1 MMTPP
6 IKFAM
11 KSLAAKPKAKPPR
24 PPKENK
30 NEAGKPKVTRVAAN
44 VASNVIM
51 VANRTK
57 INFFP
62 SSVCA
67 ELSGNIFVNNW
78 LPYFDNHIDTISPAV
93 KIYVPRSKPAATFS
107 GTAKFT
113 YIASTNS
120 HVTSKTYPVIHKNIK
135 APSGFPIQCANV
147 SRYGES
153 KTSALSNCSITFSLF
168 ESSPL
173 PPNAFILCFSNHKNI
188 SRLRF
193 ITNLNA
199 NIAHTSSKF
208 HGSLIFRSIVS
219 MVDFATSK
227 EHFTA
232 FFDCLRNSRTAV
244 FVGSFRS
251 PFAEGEAAAHAAD
264 GTKNP
269 FSVNPRNPP
278 KVAEKTNI
286 IAGATIIFLMSIIF
300 VVVVFIV
307 VVFFFSSEEEEED
320 EEEEEERRTEC
331 RPFIIR
337 C

>member
-44 VASNVIM
+44 VANNVIM

-67 ELSGNIFVNNW
+67 ELSGNIFVNIW
-78 LPYFDNHIDTISPAV
+78 LPYFDIHIDTISPAV
-93 KIYVPRSKPAATFS
+93 NIYVPRSKPAATLS

-153 KTSALSNCSITFSLF
+153 ITSALSNCSITFSLF
-168 ESSPL
+168 DSSPL
-173 PPNAFILCFSNHKNI
+173 PPNAFIFCLSNHKNI
-188 SRLRF
+188 SRLRLV
-193 ITNLNA
+193 TNLNA
-199 NIAHTSSKF
+199 NIAQISSKF

-219 MVDFATSK
+219 MVDFAISK
-227 EHFTA
+227 EPFTA

-251 PFAEGEAAAHAAD
+251 PFAEGEAAAHAD

-269 FSVNPRNPP
+269 FSVNPRNPL
-278 KVAEKTNI
+278 KAAEKTNI
-286 IAGATIIFLMSIIF
+286 IAGTTIIFLMSIVF
-300 VVVVFIV
+300 VVVFS
-307 VVFFFSSEEEEED
+307 FSSFEEEEED
-320 EEEEEERRTEC
+320 GEEEEERITEC
-331 RPFIIR
+331 RRF
-337 C
+337 